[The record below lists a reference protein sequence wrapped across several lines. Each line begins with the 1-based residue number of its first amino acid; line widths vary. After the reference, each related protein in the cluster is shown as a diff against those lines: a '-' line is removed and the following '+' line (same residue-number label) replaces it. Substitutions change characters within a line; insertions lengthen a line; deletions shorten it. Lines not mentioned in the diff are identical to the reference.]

1 MSTNIEIPADLQPAI
16 SAAISQGGFA
26 DEQELVNE
34 ILRATVPALAQYQ
47 RLRGDVQASVDQ
59 LERGEMRPADFD
71 SVRDRLCEEFDEDG
85 SRK

>member
-16 SAAISQGGFA
+16 SAAISKGGFA

-34 ILRATVPALAQYQ
+34 ILRATVPALEQYQ
-47 RLRGDVQASVDQ
+47 QLRRDVQASVDQ
-59 LERGEMRPADFD
+59 FERGMVKPADFD

-85 SRK
+85 RRK